1 MREDNT
7 IQVLCKSFALRII
20 KLYTYLKDNKQE
32 YVLSKQVLRS
42 GTSIGANARE
52 SINAQSD
59 MDFIN
64 KLSIALKEANETQ
77 YWLELL
83 YESNTPLTSFSG
95 QFILA
100 PLNVE
105 TADVKSS
112 VDVVSD
118 FKLDVIVSTSASSF
132 IHFTD
137 LIILIIA

>member
-7 IQVLCKSFALRII
+7 IQVLCKVFALRII

-83 YESNTPLTSFSG
+83 YESG
-95 QFILA
+95 FISK
-100 PLNVE
+100 E
-105 TADVKSS
+105 EFDSIYADCSRIVATLVK
-112 VDVVSD
+112 
-118 FKLDVIVSTSASSF
+118 
-132 IHFTD
+132 
-137 LIILIIA
+137 IIKTKKEALV